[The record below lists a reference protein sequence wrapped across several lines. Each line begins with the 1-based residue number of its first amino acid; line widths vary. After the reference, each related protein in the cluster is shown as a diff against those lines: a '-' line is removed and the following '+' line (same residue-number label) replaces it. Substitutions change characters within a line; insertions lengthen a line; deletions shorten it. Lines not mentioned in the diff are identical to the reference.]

1 MKYRYQKISDYPML
15 VDEEK
20 DWQYQSV
27 MMRNMRINTHQKLLQ
42 GGLSEQVFVNK
53 ESILS

>member
-1 MKYRYQKISDYPML
+1 ML